1 MKFLKRL
8 RTYLIGVLLGVILV
22 ILFFKDRVSVLTSWL
37 PANRVKIELVEAN
50 LTIDSLVKAQTACLN
65 WTTEDWKRQF
75 LNCDVNFSDS
85 EVQQQPRRYILEFE
99 NDTLLKLEVSIQDT
113 TAVVLKGALVKGICG
128 N

>member
-8 RTYLIGVLLGVILV
+8 RTYLIGVLLGSILV

-37 PANRVKIELVEAN
+37 PANRVKIELAEAN
-50 LTIDSLVKAQTACLN
+50 LTVDSLVQAKTACLN
-65 WTTEDWKRQF
+65 WTADDWKRQF
-75 LNCDVNFSDS
+75 LNCDVNFSES

-113 TAVVLKGALVKGICG
+113 TAVVLKSVLAKSICG